1 MADVKTEFRKIV
13 ADALNAFIKE
23 KDPNSS
29 EVAADS
35 LSVQNPPNPEM
46 GDLGIPMFVYAKALR
61 MGPPQIE

>member
-35 LSVQNPPNPEM
+35 LSVLEFFQHRI
-46 GDLGIPMFVYAKALR
+46 LF
-61 MGPPQIE
+61 